1 LSYMLMGGLVSPSA
15 PPTPPT
21 PNTVRIFNDESLV
34 NWTELLLI
42 LGLCFHLSFSD
53 ALNLIIK
60 LNSDALS
67 FLSQILRTWCCVI
80 KIKSISFYH
89 PT

>member
-34 NWTELLLI
+34 N
-42 LGLCFHLSFSD
+42 
-53 ALNLIIK
+53 
-60 LNSDALS
+60 
-67 FLSQILRTWCCVI
+67 
-80 KIKSISFYH
+80 
-89 PT
+89 